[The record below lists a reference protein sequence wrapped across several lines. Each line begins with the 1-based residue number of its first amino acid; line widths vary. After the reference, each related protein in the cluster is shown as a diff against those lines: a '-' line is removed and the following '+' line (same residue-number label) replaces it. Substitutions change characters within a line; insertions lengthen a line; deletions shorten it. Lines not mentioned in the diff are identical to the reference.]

1 MITTTLNRIKKHRPC
16 NSGWK
21 TLLTHLNKIQ
31 VDDEPLPFS
40 VIVESNGLEDALW
53 CCRAEPE
60 HDRDWRLFAVWCAR
74 SVQHL
79 MTDERSINSVNVA
92 EKFAHG
98 EASREELAAALDAA
112 SAAITAAWAA
122 SEAAS
127 AAWAASAEASAA
139 SAAWAA
145 SAEAS
150 EAWAAWAASAEAS
163 EASAASAAWAAWAAS
178 AAASAEAS
186 EAARAA
192 SAASAASAEA
202 SEAASA
208 EAREGQKEQFLK
220 IVGVW

>member
-98 EASREELAAALDAA
+98 EASREELAAAMDAA
-112 SAAITAAWAA
+112 SAAAWAASEEEWAAWAAITAAWAA
-122 SEAAS
+122 SAA
-127 AAWAASAEASAA
+127 
-139 SAAWAA
+139 
-145 SAEAS
+145 
-150 EAWAAWAASAEAS
+150 
-163 EASAASAAWAAWAAS
+163 
-178 AAASAEAS
+178 AS
-186 EAARAA
+186 EAAR
-192 SAASAASAEA
+192 
-202 SEAASA
+202 A